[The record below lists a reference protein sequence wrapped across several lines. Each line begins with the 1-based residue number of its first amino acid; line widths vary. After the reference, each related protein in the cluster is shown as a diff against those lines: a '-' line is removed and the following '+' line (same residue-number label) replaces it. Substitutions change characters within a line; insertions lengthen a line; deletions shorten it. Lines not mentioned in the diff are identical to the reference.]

1 MTSRIIRTPKRR
13 GLRPGDDQMV
23 TTTYEKQEDGS
34 VREHITLETPKDVSE
49 SQRLRLLQTWENQK
63 DWPT

>member
-1 MTSRIIRTPKRR
+1 
-13 GLRPGDDQMV
+13 MV